1 MQLSKFSFSSDL
13 LCFIGQK
20 YLKDILCIKKLFYKY
35 KDDELQKILFGEV
48 LYKHNQFPKTTMP
61 LKFFFPKVNNN
72 IWIFNSMFDFIM
84 GSDDISLIVDNF
96 DEHNEI
102 MDELN
107 NRQSNDEYQI
117 YLTFEKEKTL
127 VYKLEYIIYNG
138 YDNEPVIYSDEFIS
152 YTIDNEKLKQYIP
165 NVYKKIVK
173 KLNKRFFD

>member
-1 MQLSKFSFSSDL
+1 MQLSKVSVSSDML
-13 LCFIGQK
+13 SFIGQN
-20 YLKDILCIKKLFYKY
+20 YLKNVLCIKKLFYHH

-48 LYKHNQFPKTTMP
+48 LYKHNQFPKTTIP

-72 IWIFNSMFDFIM
+72 IWIFNSMFHFIM

-117 YLTFEKEKTL
+117 YLTFEKETHL
-127 VYKLEYIIYNG
+127 SIKLEYICYNG
-138 YDNEPVIYSDEFIS
+138 YENEEIIYDESNIS
-152 YTIDNEKLKQYIP
+152 YTIDNEKLRLYIP
-165 NVYKKIVK
+165 NVYKRIVK